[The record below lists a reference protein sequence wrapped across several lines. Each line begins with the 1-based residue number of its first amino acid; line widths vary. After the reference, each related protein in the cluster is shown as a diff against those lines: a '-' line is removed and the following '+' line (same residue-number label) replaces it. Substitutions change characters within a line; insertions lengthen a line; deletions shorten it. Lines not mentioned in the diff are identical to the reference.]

1 MADLNR
7 QRFRTAGGTRMRG
20 FALREGEI
28 AVGLDGKPTTERKS
42 DPALEA
48 AMRPFYSTLTV
59 KEREAVAAYFDD
71 VQPDERTAAAALRI
85 HQRTLQERLF
95 GREERRSS
103 GAIAKVRE
111 ALMEALPDE
120 IRRALEDDEPGA
132 YVALRRWLTPAENIR
147 EDGTED
153 PWIEAP
159 CIVCGARALAF
170 WRPNTIQ
177 SGDDRFEEP
186 RIYCAVHEN

>member
-1 MADLNR
+1 MDDQR
-7 QRFRTAGGTRMRG
+7 QKFRSHSGVRSRTLSLDAGGNWV
-20 FALREGEI
+20 
-28 AVGLDGKPTTERKS
+28 AVGIDGKPAALRKS

-71 VQPDERTAAAALRI
+71 VMPDERSAAASLGIRQSALQKRLYGRDR
-85 HQRTLQERLF
+85 QR
-95 GREERRSS
+95 

-111 ALMEALPDE
+111 ALMAALPDE
-120 IRRALEDDEPGA
+120 IHRALEDDDPGA

-159 CIVCGARALAF
+159 CLVCGARALAF

-186 RIYCAVHEN
+186 RLVCAVHMN